1 MSKRDGL
8 VRHVNRSAEEA
19 CMFSDPN
26 GPALVAY
33 STTCLVLSA
42 NLIFLWVYSGAVRAR
57 GGVAIN
63 PEDAARFG
71 AQHAEHDPPAVARV
85 LRAHANAQATIYP
98 FLLLGLA
105 FVLAGGSYVVA
116 VSLFSIFTIGRI
128 GHSIAYLGGRQP
140 WRTIFF
146 MISGL
151 SLIAL
156 MIALI
161 WVLVAGALGH

>member
-1 MSKRDGL
+1 M
-8 VRHVNRSAEEA
+8 
-19 CMFSDPN
+19 
-26 GPALVAY
+26 
-33 STTCLVLSA
+33 
-42 NLIFLWVYSGAVRAR
+42 
-57 GGVAIN
+57 
-63 PEDAARFG
+63 
-71 AQHAEHDPPAVARV
+71 ARV

-116 VSLFSIFTIGRI
+116 VSLFSIFTVARI
-128 GHSIAYLGGRQP
+128 AHSIAYLGGRQP

-146 MISGL
+146 VISGL

>member
-1 MSKRDGL
+1 
-8 VRHVNRSAEEA
+8 
-19 CMFSDPN
+19 MFSDPN
-26 GPALVAY
+26 GPTLVAY

-57 GGVAIN
+57 SGLAVN
-63 PEDAARFG
+63 PEDAKRMG
-71 AQHAEHDPPAVARV
+71 AEHHEHDPAAVARV

-105 FVLAGGSYVVA
+105 YVLAGGPYGAA
-116 VSLFSIFTIGRI
+116 VTLFAVFTIARLA
-128 GHSIAYLGGRQP
+128 HSFAYLRGLQP

-146 MISGL
+146 LVSGL
-151 SLIAL
+151 SLIGL

>member
-1 MSKRDGL
+1 
-8 VRHVNRSAEEA
+8 
-19 CMFSDPN
+19 MFSDPN

-42 NLIFLWVYSGAVRAR
+42 NLIFLWVYSGLARAR
-57 GGVAIN
+57 SQVAIN

-71 AQHAEHDPPAVARV
+71 AALEPHDPPAVARV

-116 VSLFSIFTIGRI
+116 VTLFSIFTIARLA
-128 GHSIAYLGGRQP
+128 HSAAYLRGRQP

-146 MISGL
+146 LISGL
-151 SLIAL
+151 ALIAL

>member
-1 MSKRDGL
+1 
-8 VRHVNRSAEEA
+8 
-19 CMFSDPN
+19 MFSDPN

-42 NLIFLWVYSGAVRAR
+42 NLIFLWVYSGLARAR
-57 GGVAIN
+57 SQVAIN

-71 AQHAEHDPPAVARV
+71 SALEPHDPPAVARV

-116 VSLFSIFTIGRI
+116 VTLFSIFTVARLA
-128 GHSIAYLGGRQP
+128 HSAAYLGGKQP
-140 WRTIFF
+140 WRTLFF
-146 MISGL
+146 LISGL
-151 SLIAL
+151 SIIAL

-161 WVLVAGALGH
+161 WVLISGALGR

>member
-1 MSKRDGL
+1 
-8 VRHVNRSAEEA
+8 
-19 CMFSDPN
+19 MFSDPN

-42 NLIFLWVYSGAVRAR
+42 NLIFLWVYSGLARAR
-57 GGVAIN
+57 SQVAIN
-63 PEDAARFG
+63 PEDAARLSFDL
-71 AQHAEHDPPAVARV
+71 EPHDPPAVARV

-116 VSLFSIFTIGRI
+116 VTLFSIFTIARLA
-128 GHSIAYLGGRQP
+128 HSAAYLAGRQP

-146 MISGL
+146 LISGL
-151 SLIAL
+151 TLIAL

-161 WVLVAGALGH
+161 WLLVAGALGR

>member
-1 MSKRDGL
+1 
-8 VRHVNRSAEEA
+8 
-19 CMFSDPN
+19 MFSDPN

-57 GGVAIN
+57 SGLAIN
-63 PEDAARFG
+63 PEDAATRPG
-71 AQHAEHDPPAVARV
+71 VEHAEHDPAAVARV

-116 VSLFSIFTIGRI
+116 VSLFGIFTIARI
-128 GHSIAYLGGRQP
+128 GHSFAYLGGRQP

-146 MISGL
+146 LISGL
-151 SLIAL
+151 ALIGL
-156 MIALI
+156 MLALI

>member
-1 MSKRDGL
+1 
-8 VRHVNRSAEEA
+8 
-19 CMFSDPN
+19 MFSDPN

-42 NLIFLWVYSGAVRAR
+42 NLLFLWVYSGVARAR
-57 GGVAIN
+57 GGIAIN

-71 AQHAEHDPPAVARV
+71 AELHPHDPPAVARI

-116 VSLFSIFTIGRI
+116 ISLFTIFTLARI
-128 GHSIAYLGGRQP
+128 VHSIAYLGGKQP
-140 WRTIFF
+140 WRTLSFVV
-146 MISGL
+146 SGL
-151 SLIAL
+151 SIIAL

-161 WVLVAGALGH
+161 WLLISGAVAR

>member
-1 MSKRDGL
+1 
-8 VRHVNRSAEEA
+8 
-19 CMFSDPN
+19 MFSDPN

-57 GGVAIN
+57 SGKAIN
-63 PEDAARFG
+63 PEDAARLG
-71 AQHAEHDPPAVARV
+71 AEHAEHDPAAVARV

-105 FVLAGGSYVVA
+105 YVLAGGPYEVA
-116 VSLFSIFTIGRI
+116 VTLFSIFTLARLA
-128 GHSIAYLGGRQP
+128 HSFAYLRGLQP
-140 WRTIFF
+140 WRTLSFV
-146 MISGL
+146 ISGL

-156 MIALI
+156 MIALV

>member
-1 MSKRDGL
+1 
-8 VRHVNRSAEEA
+8 
-19 CMFSDPN
+19 MFSDPN

-33 STTCLVLSA
+33 STTCLVLTA
-42 NLIFLWVYSGAVRAR
+42 NLIFLWVYSGTARAR
-57 GGVAIN
+57 SGIAIN
-63 PEDAARFG
+63 LEDAERFG
-71 AQHAEHDPPAVARV
+71 AEHAEHDPPAVARV

-105 FVLAGGSYVVA
+105 FVLAGGSYPVA
-116 VSLFSIFTIGRI
+116 VTLFSIFTVARLA
-128 GHSIAYLGGRQP
+128 HSVAYLAGRQP

-146 MISGL
+146 VISGL